1 MRFLIGTWIASSWG
15 RWRCRLIMSMT
26 FGFIFF
32 CWWRRVSWRRIWIF
46 PNSRNFPFSTFFFLF
61 ITLLWDSCFLL
72 ARKSFSSFLCLSWL
86 TEIRLR
92 SPLSLFS
99 QSCTAI
105 DLSPESLSTIKI
117 FSAVEYGILM
127 GLLKI
132 LKRRYLVYDNLSSFC
147 ISGQNWKRK
156 GGISSSMIKGPRL

>member
-1 MRFLIGTWIASSWG
+1 MLNLPLCDSSSVLESLAVEEDDDVGWLCRWRLASFFFAGEEESVDEESESSPIVETFRFLH
-15 RWRCRLIMSMT
+15 
-26 FGFIFF
+26 
-32 CWWRRVSWRRIWIF
+32 
-46 PNSRNFPFSTFFFLF
+46 FFFLF

-72 ARKSFSSFLCLSWL
+72 ARKSFSSFLCLFWL

-147 ISGQNWKRK
+147 ISGQN
-156 GGISSSMIKGPRL
+156 